1 MSINKDDRVL
11 VIAGKDKGR
20 TGTVLNVDRVSERV
34 VVGGVNIVKK
44 TVKRSQQQPQG
55 GIIDVERPIHI
66 SNVMRIDEETGVAKR
81 QGAEGTGRDKQR
93 VFKEHN
99 KQGGRKITT
108 SDE

>member
-20 TGTVLNVDRVSERV
+20 TGTVLNVDRLSERV

-44 TVKRSQQQPQG
+44 TVRRSQQQPQG

-66 SNVMRIDEETGVAKR
+66 SNVMRIDEEAGIAKR
-81 QGAEGTGRDKQR
+81 QGSEGAGREKQR
-93 VFKEHN
+93 VFKEHS

>member
-44 TVKRSQQQPQG
+44 TVRRSQQQPQG

-66 SNVMRIDEETGVAKR
+66 SNVMPVSYTHLTLPTKA
-81 QGAEGTGRDKQR
+81 
-93 VFKEHN
+93 
-99 KQGGRKITT
+99 
-108 SDE
+108 